1 MADTETVDKAKWR
14 NPIADWEPNE
24 SVGDVPT
31 NDWQDPLAPWRETR
45 NFKAKLYRIGHFR
58 YYWKFRGH
66 GEKFWH
72 RLRWWPTRRR
82 ILHWRGG
89 YNPKTM
95 RAEKTLLD
103 KRPVYWLMAF
113 VAMIIMP
120 FLVPESATNVM
131 LTAAAIFGIYA
142 AINLCW
148 MLVIGTAGIYSLAT
162 YSIVGAAAYGTAYL
176 SIEFGMPWWSL
187 PLFGT
192 AIGLVAGLIIAI
204 PATRL
209 DGFYYAL
216 LTLGLNE
223 LCRVYVLQSRTFGS
237 ATGGLYGADTYIP
250 EHLSSEHQL
259 MLGYYASL
267 VVMVMAL
274 SLYRLINGRRLGRI
288 LRMAPEKKEA
298 FAEACGVNY
307 RRARIQVFLIT
318 SVALGAIG
326 GFYAAHFRGAS
337 PSLFGMDT
345 VSLGLA
351 MLIIGGMRRAEGAVL
366 GTFIVVLLNN
376 GLVSWG
382 PIRLILIGVIML
394 AVVLFLRGGLF
405 GIKSQFRRWRDKKKS
420 ENRSTRAEKG
430 GEMLPEEATECRDK
444 DYIFFRRFDKM
455 QRDFLKRLVSDEVV
469 EEHRKQPLG
478 QHSEALERLLLYF
491 RHQAQRDKYAIEVIE
506 PFKSYRIVALSGAR
520 GVAPRNVEETVYDSE
535 KAAYHGVFLR
545 RVQDLLE
552 S

>member
-1 MADTETVDKAKWR
+1 MADEQPRWR
-14 NPIADWEPNE
+14 NPVADWEPHE
-24 SVGDVPT
+24 SVDEVPT
-31 NDWQDPLAPWRETR
+31 GRWQDPLATWRETR
-45 NFKAKLYRIGHFR
+45 QFSVPLHRIGHFR

-66 GEKFWH
+66 GR
-72 RLRWWPTRRR
+72 RLWRRWRWWPTRRR
-82 ILHWRGG
+82 VLHWRGG
-89 YNPKTM
+89 YNPKTL
-95 RAEKTLLD
+95 RPEKTLID
-103 KRPVYWLMAF
+103 KRPVYWVMAF
-113 VAMIIMP
+113 AAMLALP
-120 FLVPESATNVM
+120 WLVPAGMTNVM

-187 PLFGT
+187 PMFGT
-192 AIGLVAGLIIAI
+192 VIGLIAGLIIAL
-204 PATRL
+204 PAIRL

-237 ATGGLYGADTYIP
+237 ATGGLYGAQSYIP
-250 EHLSSEHQL
+250 DAMSSDAQL

-267 VVMVMAL
+267 VVMILAL
-274 SLYRLINGRRLGRI
+274 SLYRLVNGRRLGRI

-318 SVALGAIG
+318 SIALGAIG

-337 PSLFGMDT
+337 PSLFGMET

-366 GTFIVVLLNN
+366 GTFVVVLLNN

-382 PIRLILIGVIML
+382 PVRLIVIGAIML

-405 GIKSQFRRWRDKKKS
+405 GIKSQFRAWRDKKKS

-444 DYIFFRRFDKM
+444 DYIFFRRFDKL
-455 QRDFLKRLVSDEVV
+455 QRDFLKRLVSDEVI
-469 EEHRKQPLG
+469 EEHRRQPLG

-491 RHQAQRDKYAIEVIE
+491 RHQAQRDKYAIMTIE
-506 PFKSYRIVALSGAR
+506 PFRAYRIVALSGER
-520 GVAPRNVEETVYDSE
+520 GVAPRNVEEQVYDSE
-535 KAAYHGVFLR
+535 AAAYHGVFMR

>member
-1 MADTETVDKAKWR
+1 MAGTDPLKKLRWR
-14 NPIADWEPNE
+14 NPLADWEPHE
-24 SVGDVPT
+24 SADELPT
-31 NDWQDPLAPWRETR
+31 NDWQDPLETWRETR
-45 NFKAKLYRIGHFR
+45 AFKTKLHRIGHFR
-58 YYWKFRGH
+58 YYWKFRAH
-66 GEKFWH
+66 GEKFW
-72 RLRWWPTRRR
+72 RRWRWWPTRRR
-82 ILHWRGG
+82 VLFWRGG

-95 RAEKTLLD
+95 RPEKTLLD
-103 KRPVYWLMAF
+103 KRPVYWVMAF
-113 VAMIIMP
+113 AAMLVMP
-120 FLVPESATNVM
+120 LLVPESYTNVM

-176 SIEFGMPWWSL
+176 SIEYGMPWWSL
-187 PLFGT
+187 PCFGT
-192 AIGLVAGLIIAI
+192 LIGLAAGLIIAL
-204 PATRL
+204 PAIRL

-250 EHLSSEHQL
+250 DSWSSGHQL

-267 VVMVMAL
+267 IVLVMAL

-337 PSLFGMDT
+337 PSLFSIDT
-345 VSLGLA
+345 ASLGLA

-382 PIRLILIGVIML
+382 PVRLILIGGIML

-405 GIKSQFRRWRDKKKS
+405 GIKSQFRAWRDKKKS

-444 DYIFFRRFDKM
+444 DEIFARRFDKM
-455 QRDFLKRLVSDEVV
+455 QRDFLKRLVSDDVI
-469 EEHRKQPLG
+469 EEHKQQPLG

-491 RHQAQRDKYAIEVIE
+491 RHQSQRDKYAIEVVE
-506 PFKSYRIVALSGAR
+506 PFKAYRIVALSGAR
-520 GVAPRNVEETVYDSE
+520 GVAPRDVEETLYDSE
-535 KAAYHGVFLR
+535 KSAYHGVFLR